1 MSSTDVAKGSG
12 LSKGRLGV
20 AGIVF
25 FVVAASAPMAG
36 MSGVVPVAAVLGN
49 GAAVSGAYVAVG
61 VILMLFAV
69 GFTAMSHKVTNA
81 GAFFTDVFTLA
92 R

>member
-1 MSSTDVAKGSG
+1 MSSNVETKSSG

-36 MSGVVPVAAVLGN
+36 MTGVVPVAAVLGN
-49 GAAVSGAYVAVG
+49 GAAFPGAYVFVG
-61 VILMLFAV
+61 IILLSSALV
-69 GFTAMSHKVTNA
+69 S
-81 GAFFTDVFTLA
+81 
-92 R
+92 RQ